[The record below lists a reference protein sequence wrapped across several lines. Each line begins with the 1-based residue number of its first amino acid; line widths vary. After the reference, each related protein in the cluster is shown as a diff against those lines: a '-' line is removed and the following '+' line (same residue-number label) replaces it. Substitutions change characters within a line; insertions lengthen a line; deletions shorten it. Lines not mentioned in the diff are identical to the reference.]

1 MKNTMKKF
9 RIFNRY
15 AEVIDSAF
23 FPSQKQADTSCDRR
37 DDGSFALPDS
47 SGDGEL
53 DALREV

>member
-1 MKNTMKKF
+1 MKNLMKKF

-47 SGDGEL
+47 DGDAEL